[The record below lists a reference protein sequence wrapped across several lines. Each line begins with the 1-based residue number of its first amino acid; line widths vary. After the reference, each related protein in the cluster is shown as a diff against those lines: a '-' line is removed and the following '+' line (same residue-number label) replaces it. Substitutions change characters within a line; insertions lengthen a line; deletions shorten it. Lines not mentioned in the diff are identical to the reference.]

1 MHPGLSQIYKERISH
16 KGLRNEGMVS
26 NILPLFP
33 WIHIVDSTFHH
44 QINQMV
50 PLSLQNGKRVACFP
64 FVHLFPS
71 CPFNI
76 YKNIFRFIPAICK
89 DCTVSR
95 IPPGFLPTYEPWLI
109 PPRIPKGF
117 ADSEQSLRLSGP
129 PFLSR
134 KEQFG
139 MLAQTYL

>member
-1 MHPGLSQIYKERISH
+1 MIP
-16 KGLRNEGMVS
+16 
-26 NILPLFP
+26 F
-33 WIHIVDSTFHH
+33 
-44 QINQMV
+44 
-50 PLSLQNGKRVACFP
+50 SLQNGKRVACFP

-139 MLAQTYL
+139 MLAQTYFLFLHHTLRTGKFIPQDKILYEAPFWRERGPASFLLAGDS

>member
-1 MHPGLSQIYKERISH
+1 M
-16 KGLRNEGMVS
+16 
-26 NILPLFP
+26 
-33 WIHIVDSTFHH
+33 DSTFHH
-44 QINQMV
+44 LINQMV

-95 IPPGFLPTYEPWLI
+95 IQPGFLPTYEPWLI

-134 KEQFG
+134 KEHRFSCFPLISFRILTPCKKRTFSIQVRIK
-139 MLAQTYL
+139 A